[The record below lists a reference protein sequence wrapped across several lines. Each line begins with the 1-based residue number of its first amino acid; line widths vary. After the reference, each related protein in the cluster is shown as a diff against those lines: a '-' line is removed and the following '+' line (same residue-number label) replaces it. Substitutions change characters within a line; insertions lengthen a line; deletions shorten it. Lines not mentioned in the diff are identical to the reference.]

1 MDENKIIIKQ
11 SYFTNIQTAI
21 NCINEFFSSQFK
33 TKNFPVLD
41 EGMDLDPTVERIIS
55 RLNAV
60 DSSWVFDEN
69 KFQDMINLM
78 NEEIEKIDPENGI
91 YGTIMDSNNETLIQA
106 VESYI
111 GFKFLNMIADNF
123 EAFTK
128 FINGIYFIKEFT
140 TFTTFTKIIMNN
152 TI

>member
-33 TKNFPVLD
+33 NKNFPVLD

-69 KFQDMINLM
+69 KFQDMMNLING
-78 NEEIEKIDPENGI
+78 EIDKIDPENGV
-91 YGTIMDSNNETLIQA
+91 YGTIMDSNNEALIQA

-128 FINGIYFIKEFT
+128 FINGIY
-140 TFTTFTKIIMNN
+140 MA
-152 TI
+152 